1 MTEDPKQF
9 NDLFREYKSIK
20 HKDALV
26 SIAETKN
33 ATITSEPI
41 PTNEFARMR
50 IYDLLIDEIDN
61 FFTDDL
67 SWSSQVKVSKDKISI
82 RRI

>member
-9 NDLFREYKSIK
+9 NDLFHEYKRIK

-26 SIAETKN
+26 SIAETEH

-50 IYDLLIDEIDN
+50 IYEIIIDEIDD

-67 SWSSQVKVSKDKISI
+67 SCSSQVEVSKDMISI